1 MLKLLF
7 QYLTDSYALLENPV
21 DNYIIMGVVGFIAFL
36 VAYRIVGWF
45 YGENLIGSS
54 GAGSILHWIIRFIVF
69 VAIYY
74 VIATLIRSYKWIV
87 GVPIYVWW
95 IVLTL
100 IIAIVVGVLI
110 IKLISIGKKKG
121 IFMKDKVYYVAD
133 NTVLD
138 YPKLEYKFNR
148 KTYVKSK
155 IIFWIISIVT
165 VVGSVLTV
173 FLSQNEP
180 VKIIASALMGGALSL
195 IVWLVTIEHQDNM
208 NYEIAKIDAGIMM
221 LDEYLESIKEEMVFI
236 DPLKHEINKSI
247 GKDEY
252 TQFLKQWQILRRLSL
267 DDRIDAKAMKVV
279 YMDKNECTLEEFID
293 FCEKDATNGF
303 AEISFEQ
310 SKDLIEYNYS
320 IVNRDIV
327 ALRKK
332 LCRYKTYIY
341 CGNL

>member
-21 DNYIIMGVVGFIAFL
+21 DNYIIMGIVGFIAFL

-74 VIATLIRSYKWIV
+74 VIATLIRFYKWII
-87 GVPIYVWW
+87 GLPTYVWW
-95 IVLTL
+95 IVLTVVGT
-100 IIAIVVGVLI
+100 IVVSVLI
-110 IKLISIGKKKG
+110 IKFISIGKKKG
-121 IFMKDKVYYVAD
+121 VFMKDKIYYVAD

-165 VVGSVLTV
+165 VVVSVLTI

-195 IVWLVTIEHQDNM
+195 IVWLLTIEHQDNM

-221 LDEYLESIKEEMVFI
+221 IDEYLESIKEETIFF
-236 DPLKHEINKSI
+236 DPIKHEINKV
-247 GKDEY
+247 KAKEEY
-252 TQFLKQWQILRRLSL
+252 TQFLKQWQLLHGLSL
-267 DDRIDAKAMKVV
+267 DERIDTTAMKVI
-279 YMDKNECTLEEFID
+279 YMDKKECTLEEFLNC
-293 FCEKDATNGF
+293 CEKDAENGY
-303 AEISFEQ
+303 ENITFEKN
-310 SKDLIEYNYS
+310 KDLIEYNYA
-320 IVNRDIV
+320 IVNRDLV

-341 CGNL
+341 SGSF